1 MGKVL
6 KNLGIAMIILG
17 ALLMILATT
26 ITAMGDMLDQNWYT
40 CGSLVLIVVGLI
52 VHIMANKMIVD

>member
-1 MGKVL
+1 MEKVL

-26 ITAMGDMLDQNWYT
+26 VTAMSDLLDQNLYT
-40 CGSLVLIVVGLI
+40 SGSLVLIIVGLI
-52 VHIMANKMIVD
+52 VHIVANKMIID

>member
-1 MGKVL
+1 MEKVL

-26 ITAMGDMLDQNWYT
+26 VTAMSDMLDQNFYT
-40 CGSLVLIVVGLI
+40 VGSLILIVAGLI
-52 VHIMANKMIVD
+52 VHIVANKLIVD

>member
-1 MGKVL
+1 MEKVL

-26 ITAMGDMLDQNWYT
+26 VTAMSDMLDQNLYT
-40 CGSLVLIVVGLI
+40 SGSLVLIIVGLI
-52 VHIMANKMIVD
+52 VHIVANKMIVD

>member
-1 MGKVL
+1 MEKVL

-26 ITAMGDMLDQNWYT
+26 VTAMSDMLDQNLYT
-40 CGSLVLIVVGLI
+40 GGSLVLIILGLI
-52 VHIMANKMIVD
+52 VHIVANKLIVE